1 MKKTLSIFALAALVS
16 SAQAVGFSWSLS
28 AIAFDGSTLKSDTGL
43 TASLVYLGNGGTLAA
58 SYDIASIGSTLDVV
72 DTKSGTTSKGA
83 ISNNYNFDDVA
94 DYTTYNGD
102 VYAMLLT
109 YTSGGKTYYN
119 LSSATYTVSGI
130 ADERSSIDAFKPT
143 AATFAYGTK
152 TEGST
157 LTAGGGWV
165 AAVPEPGIACMAL
178 LGIGMMI
185 KRRRA

>member
-43 TASLVYLGNGGTLAA
+43 TASLVYLGNAGTLAS
-58 SYDIASIGSTLDVV
+58 SYDVATIASTLDVV
-72 DTKSGTTSKGA
+72 DSKSGTTSKGA
-83 ISNNYNFDDVA
+83 VSNSYEFNDVA

-102 VYAMLLT
+102 VYAILLS
-109 YTSGGKTYYN
+109 YTSDNKTYYN

-130 ADERSSIDAFKPT
+130 ADETSSLDTFKP
-143 AATFAYGTK
+143 AASTFSYGTK
-152 TEGST
+152 TEAST
-157 LTAGGGWV
+157 LTAGSGWV